1 MSLVVGKTYIGT
13 GYNGSRILLR
23 GPFDT
28 LEEIRAGRAANQQL
42 GHYDHATNPAVRRGD
57 QAAANL
63 QLMSEGIVACDWAA
77 DPRSNPYHHP
87 DWLPDLDVL
96 LRSVRRRLRALRRRF
111 TEVGDHKSAQT
122 PQDRCLHS
130 RLVPLFFASDWFY
143 AYHSNDINL
152 PYMVFEP
159 NTSITSC
166 TGVCR
171 LLERML
177 LAVCSVSAQR
187 GGQHVPSTR

>member
-28 LEEIRAGRAANQQL
+28 IEEIRAGRAANQQL
-42 GHYDHATNPAVRRGD
+42 GHYDHATNPAVRQGE

-87 DWLPDLDVL
+87 DCKCYLFRSCSISLSQPALLKLNSQDL
-96 LRSVRRRLRALRRRF
+96 
-111 TEVGDHKSAQT
+111 
-122 PQDRCLHS
+122 
-130 RLVPLFFASDWFY
+130 
-143 AYHSNDINL
+143 N
-152 PYMVFEP
+152 
-159 NTSITSC
+159 
-166 TGVCR
+166 
-171 LLERML
+171 
-177 LAVCSVSAQR
+177 
-187 GGQHVPSTR
+187 